1 MEALS
6 DQERRIIEILRRL
19 PPELL
24 ADYPPL
30 TLKPRLVRKIRKA
43 SRPLA
48 QQMLI
53 EVLRRLI
60 ELSASDGGEDAS
72 NEKSR

>member
-1 MEALS
+1 MDTLN

-24 ADYPPL
+24 DDYPPM

-43 SRPLA
+43 SRPVA
-48 QQMLI
+48 QQVLI

-60 ELSASDGGEDAS
+60 
-72 NEKSR
+72 